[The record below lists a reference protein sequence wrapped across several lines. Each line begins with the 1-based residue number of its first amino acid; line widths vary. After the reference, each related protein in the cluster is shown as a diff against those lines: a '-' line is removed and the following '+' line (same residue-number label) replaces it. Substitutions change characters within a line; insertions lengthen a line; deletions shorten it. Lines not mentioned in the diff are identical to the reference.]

1 MKTLNQFFYIS
12 TIMFVII
19 REFLIVEQTFHLPQV
34 KRSVIISNKLVYTS
48 SLLRNREI
56 SRKSQNFIELLPST
70 QSSSANKNFVSTTKN
85 LIKNRNRIFPVVH
98 YFTLKLEF
106 VSNILWIIVFGNSFL
121 FLTCP

>member
-70 QSSSANKNFVSTTKN
+70 QSSSANKNFVSTTK
-85 LIKNRNRIFPVVH
+85 I
-98 YFTLKLEF
+98 
-106 VSNILWIIVFGNSFL
+106 
-121 FLTCP
+121 